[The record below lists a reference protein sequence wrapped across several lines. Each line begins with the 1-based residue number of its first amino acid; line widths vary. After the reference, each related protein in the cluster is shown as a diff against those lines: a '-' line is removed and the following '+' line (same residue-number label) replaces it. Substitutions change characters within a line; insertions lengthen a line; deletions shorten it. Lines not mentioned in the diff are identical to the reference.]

1 MPIIFAYLPWIV
13 LAVAIIAILA
23 SGYVKAPPDMAYII
37 SGLHKKPRILIGKAG
52 IKIPFLERLDKLS
65 LGAIQIDVKTGSAVP
80 TAEYINVKVDSTV
93 SVRVGRDPE
102 SIALAA
108 QNFLNVSRDQ
118 IAHKINDLLEG
129 NIREIVGQMRLTE
142 MVGDRKLFSEKVQ
155 ANAVPDLRAY
165 GLELITFNVQNFIDD
180 NDVIT
185 NLGIDNVE
193 QIRKGAAIAKSNAQR
208 EIAIAEAANAKQ
220 ANDAKVQA
228 QEEIAKRNNDLAI
241 KQARLQKEAD
251 QERAQAEAA
260 KGIEAENQR
269 KLKEV
274 AETDANIARAQREAE
289 LKQKQIELKE
299 YELDAIVR
307 KQADADKYQAEKV
320 AEAELVARQRK
331 ADAERYEQE
340 QAALAAMKAA
350 EAAKYA
356 KEQEA
361 AGIRAVGEAE
371 AEAIRAKALAEAE
384 GIDKKAE
391 AMKKYGEAAI
401 IEMIVG
407 ALPEIAKNVAEPLSK
422 VDKITMY
429 GEGNSAKLIGD
440 IVNGTSQITE
450 GMTQGLG
457 LDLRAILAGAL
468 GGKLSA
474 GIAAPAAVTAPV
486 AEEKAEPAA
495 EPVLPAEEE

>member
-1 MPIIFAYLPWIV
+1 MSGIIRYIPGIV
-13 LAVAIIAILA
+13 IVIALLAVLA

-102 SIALAA
+102 MIALAA
-108 QNFLNVSRDQ
+108 QNFLNVTRDQ
-118 IAHKINDLLEG
+118 IAQKINDLLEG

-208 EIAIAEAANAKQ
+208 EIAIAESENEKQ
-220 ANDAKVQA
+220 ANDARVQA

-241 KQARLQKEAD
+241 KQAQLQKEAD
-251 QERAQAEAA
+251 QQRAQAEAA

-269 KLKEV
+269 KLREV
-274 AETDANIARAQREAE
+274 AQTDANIARAEREAE
-289 LKQKQIELKE
+289 LKQKEIELKE
-299 YELDAIVR
+299 YELDALVR

-320 AEAELVARQRK
+320 AEAQLVARQRK
-331 ADAERYEQE
+331 AEAERYEQE
-340 QAALAAMKAA
+340 QAALARMKAA

-356 KEQEA
+356 REQEA
-361 AGIRAVGEAE
+361 EGVRAAGEAE
-371 AEAIRAKALAEAE
+371 AAAIRAKALAEAEGIRAKALAEAE

-401 IEMIVG
+401 IEMLVD
-407 ALPEIAKNVAEPLSK
+407 ALPQIAKNVAEPLGK
-422 VDKITMY
+422 VDRITMS
-429 GEGNSAKLIGD
+429 GNGNAARLIED
-440 IVNGTSQITE
+440 IVSGTSQITE

-457 LDLRAILAGAL
+457 IDLRALLAGAL
-468 GGKLSA
+468 GGKLAAA
-474 GIAAPAAVTAPV
+474 GENST
-486 AEEKAEPAA
+486 EET
-495 EPVLPAEEE
+495 

>member
-1 MPIIFAYLPWIV
+1 MPNVIHAVTSAIPFV
-13 LAVAIIAILA
+13 LVAILIGILA

-37 SGLHKKPRILIGKAG
+37 SGFHKKPRILIGKAG
-52 IKIPFLERLDKLS
+52 IKIPFLERLDKLY

-93 SVRVGRDPE
+93 SVRVGTEPDMI
-102 SIALAA
+102 SLAA
-108 QNFLNVSRDQ
+108 QNFLGVSRDE
-118 IAHKINDLLEG
+118 IAKKINDLLEG
-129 NIREIVGQMRLTE
+129 NIREIVGQMKLTE

-155 ANAVPDLRAY
+155 ANAVPDLKAY

-274 AETDANIARAQREAE
+274 AETDANIARAEREAE

-299 YELDAIVR
+299 YERDALVR
-307 KQADADKYQAEKV
+307 KQADADKYQAEKE
-320 AEAELVARQRK
+320 AEADLVTRQRK
-331 ADAERYEQE
+331 AEAERYEQE
-340 QAALAAMKAA
+340 QAAEARMKAA
-350 EAAKYA
+350 EAAKFA

-361 AGIRAVGEAE
+361 AGIKAVGEAE

-401 IEMIVG
+401 IEMLVG

-429 GEGNSAKLIGD
+429 GERNSSKLISD
-440 IVNGTSQITE
+440 IVNGTSQVTE
-450 GMTQGLG
+450 GMMQGLG
-457 LDLRAILAGAL
+457 IDLKSLLAGAI
-468 GGKLSA
+468 GGK
-474 GIAAPAAVTAPV
+474 V
-486 AEEKAEPAA
+486 ASLTDGEKPKS
-495 EPVLPAEEE
+495 

>member
-1 MPIIFAYLPWIV
+1 MLSNYLVYLPWVI
-13 LAVAIIAILA
+13 LAVALVAVLA

-37 SGLHKKPRILIGKAG
+37 SGMHKKPRILIGKAG

-93 SVRVGRDPE
+93 SVRVGREPE
-102 SIALAA
+102 MIGLAA

-118 IAHKINDLLEG
+118 IARKINDLLEG

-142 MVGDRKLFSEKVQ
+142 MVGDRKLYSEKVQ

-299 YELDAIVR
+299 YELDALVR
-307 KQADADKYQAEKV
+307 KQADADKYQAEKI

-331 ADAERYEQE
+331 AEAERYEQE
-340 QAALAAMKAA
+340 QAAIAAMKAA
-350 EAAKYA
+350 EAAKFA

-361 AGIRAVGEAE
+361 AGFLAAGEAE
-371 AEAIRAKALAEAE
+371 AQAIRAKALAEAEGIRAKALAEAE

-391 AMKKYGEAAI
+391 AMRKYGEAAI

-457 LDLRAILAGAL
+457 LDLRALLAGAL
-468 GGKLSA
+468 GGRLA
-474 GIAAPAAVTAPV
+474 AAPEQKS
-486 AEEKAEPAA
+486 EEPKET
-495 EPVLPAEEE
+495 